1 MAHYMGFIIVRKYKN
16 PAKSGVMAFQT
27 RDEDEYTRR
36 VINCEW
42 SFEVNQ
48 ERIFYLL
55 AKIVFSLHLTTV
67 MFVIEVADRLC

>member
-1 MAHYMGFIIVRKYKN
+1 
-16 PAKSGVMAFQT
+16 MAFRT
-27 RDEDEYTRR
+27 SDEDEYTRR

-48 ERIFYLL
+48 ERIFNLL

>member
-1 MAHYMGFIIVRKYKN
+1 
-16 PAKSGVMAFQT
+16 MAFRT
-27 RDEDEYTRR
+27 SDEDEYTRR

-67 MFVIEVADRLC
+67 MFVIEVADSQLVTSLKCWSLLKITRC

>member
-1 MAHYMGFIIVRKYKN
+1 
-16 PAKSGVMAFQT
+16 MAFRT

-48 ERIFYLL
+48 ERIFYLF

-67 MFVIEVADRLC
+67 IDLKVTDVIEKIAVSHFLSISK